1 MSRAYALL
9 LAVCCALSP
18 GCGDAVQGTTGP
30 TQVSPSIAMFSGRLE
45 VGATRFYS
53 FTMSEGG
60 TMNATLASITSASTG
75 APVSESLAIG
85 FGTPRGTGCD
95 AAPRVEATAAL
106 VPQLTRAVVPGVYCL
121 EVSDTAGLA
130 AAVNFAIRFVY
141 Q

>member
-1 MSRAYALL
+1 
-9 LAVCCALSP
+9 
-18 GCGDAVQGTTGP
+18 
-30 TQVSPSIAMFSGRLE
+30 
-45 VGATRFYS
+45 
-53 FTMSEGG
+53 
-60 TMNATLASITSASTG
+60 MNATLASITSASTG

-130 AAVNFAIRFVY
+130 EAVNIAVRFVY